1 MIRRTSTLLSATVVS
16 AALLAGGCGGGSSS
30 GSSASSTTGGGST
43 GTPVAASVN
52 APSADLQ
59 VALDQLLGEHAL
71 LAISATQKG
80 YDGSPDFAN
89 VAAQLDANSV
99 ALSKAIASIYGA
111 SAGNQFLNGKNM
123 WRDHIK
129 DFVNYT
135 VALKKG
141 DKAGQAKAVTA
152 LGMYVKNFGSFLATA
167 TGLPA
172 SAVQSDL
179 AAHVS
184 QLKSQIDA
192 YAAGNYTQSAKITD
206 QAYAHMFMTG
216 QILAQGVV
224 TQSPTKFAN

>member
-1 MIRRTSTLLSATVVS
+1 MTSMTVNS
-16 AALLAGGCGGGSSS
+16 PG
-30 GSSASSTTGGGST
+30 
-43 GTPVAASVN
+43 
-52 APSADLQ
+52 ADLQ

-71 LAISATQKG
+71 LAVSATQKG
-80 YDGSPDFAN
+80 FDGSPDFAN

-99 ALSKAIASIYGA
+99 ALSKAIAGIYGA
-111 SAGNQFLNGKNM
+111 PAGEQFLNGKNM

-141 DKAGQAKAVTA
+141 DKAGQAKAVKA
-152 LGMYVKNFGSFLATA
+152 LGMYVKEFGSFLATA

-172 SAVQSDL
+172 GAVQSDL

-192 YAAGNYTQSAKITD
+192 YAAGDYKQSAMVTD
-206 QAYAHMFMTG
+206 EAYMHMFMTG
-216 QILAQGVV
+216 QILAQGIV
-224 TQSPTKFAN
+224 TQSPEKFVN